1 MAYSAQT
8 FVADEQPTTAKWNI
22 LWTNDASFN
31 DGSGIGSGVITPVKR
46 SGGFFMGSTVISAS
60 GSKAITG
67 VGFQPKAV
75 MFMCSTEASPASA
88 ANSGFGVGFAVS
100 ASSMAAVT
108 ETTRNSNGGASET
121 NTSAAYTVS
130 TIAAG
135 GGSKSIN
142 IEGVLSSLNAD
153 GFTINTTTYA
163 ASKTL
168 VYVCFG

>member
-1 MAYSAQT
+1 MAYSADT
-8 FVADEQPTTAKWNI
+8 FVADEQPTTAKWNK
-22 LWTNDASFN
+22 LWANDASFN
-31 DGSGIGSGVITPVKR
+31 DGSGIANGAITPAKR

-60 GSKAITG
+60 GSKSITG
-67 VGFQPKAV
+67 VGFQPKGV
-75 MFMCSTEASPASA
+75 MFMVSTEASPASG

-100 ASSMAAVT
+100 ASSMATVT
-108 ETTRNSNGGASET
+108 ETTRNGNGGASET

-130 TIAAG
+130 TISAG
-135 GGSKSIN
+135 GGSKSVN
-142 IEGVLSSLNAD
+142 IEGVLTSFDAD